1 MWSKYGKSIIGTF
14 VFMLVVMAVMYYYY
28 ASIA

>member
-28 ASIA
+28 ASIT